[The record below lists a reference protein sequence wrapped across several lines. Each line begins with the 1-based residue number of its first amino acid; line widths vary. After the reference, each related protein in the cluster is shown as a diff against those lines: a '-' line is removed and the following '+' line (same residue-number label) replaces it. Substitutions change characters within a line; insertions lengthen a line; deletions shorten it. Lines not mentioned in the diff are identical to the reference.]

1 MTDFDAQEIARY
13 ARNNAYGVSLLTI
26 AYLREQGLSVAN
38 WARWLGRK
46 FAGPETNWVPGMG
59 ALKMAQE
66 AAKELLS
73 MKADIRDLSGD
84 DDESAV
90 VFVWPSEEDLGDLR
104 LSRDDIQDSW
114 IAWEPLAESVGLRAS
129 FETNSDGVTT
139 LTFSKAR

>member
-1 MTDFDAQEIARY
+1 
-13 ARNNAYGVSLLTI
+13 LTI
-26 AYLREQGLSVAN
+26 AYLREQGLSVAD
-38 WARWLGRK
+38 WARWVGRD

-59 ALKMAQE
+59 ARKMAQE

-84 DDESAV
+84 DDEAAV

-104 LSRDDIQDSW
+104 LSRDDIQDTW

-129 FETNSDGVTT
+129 FETNPDGVTT
-139 LTFSKAR
+139 LIFSKAR